1 MDGNVQNNR
10 NNFVEQDTGERTLH
24 LHLVSDASGETVLG
38 VARVCLLQ
46 FAGLKTIEHLSPL
59 VRNRADVDK
68 VLKRLQRYPG
78 ICMFT
83 LVNAEIRQTLEKG
96 CRDLNTPCVPVLDPI
111 LGTIANYM
119 DMPMNG
125 RPGRH
130 HGMNSEYFERIDA
143 MHFVMS
149 HDDGQSMDNLGESDV
164 IVLGVSRTSKT
175 PTCIYLANRGIK
187 AANVPIVPGCPL
199 PEQLFKVRG
208 PLIVGLTKDPRML
221 AQIRRNRL
229 RLLGQDI
236 ETDYT
241 EISVVDD
248 EVTFARKLCSRHSWP
263 IIDVT
268 RRSIEETAAA
278 IIQLLAERQESLP

>member
-1 MDGNVQNNR
+1 MVNESSGDKV
-10 NNFVEQDTGERTLH
+10 LH
-24 LHLVSDASGETVLG
+24 LHLISDASGETVLG

-46 FAGLKTIEHLSPL
+46 FAGLKTVEHLSPL
-59 VRNRADVDK
+59 VRNKGDVEK
-68 VLKRLQRYPG
+68 VLSRLRRYPG

-83 LVNAEIRQTLEKG
+83 LVNAEIRDVLEKG
-96 CRDLNTPCVPVLDPI
+96 CRGLNIPCVPVLDPI
-111 LGTIANYM
+111 LGTIASYM

-149 HDDGQSMDNLGESDV
+149 HDDGQSMDNLAEADV

-199 PEQLFKVRG
+199 PDQLFKVRG
-208 PLIVGLTKDPRML
+208 PLIVGLTKDPRLL

-229 RLLGQDI
+229 RLLGQDV

-241 EISVVDD
+241 EIDVVDD
-248 EVTFARKLCSRHSWP
+248 EVAFARKLCSRHAWP
-263 IIDVT
+263 ILDVT

-278 IIQLLAERQESLP
+278 IIRMLAERRDSTL